1 MQGEDAVSGAVCFF
15 IAPVIPLRAE
25 RAIVAPAEITFR
37 CAKRTP
43 KTKKIVQFTEQLI
56 KIMT

>member
-15 IAPVIPLRAE
+15 IAPVILLRAE